1 VAITVMKTLTMTLIC
16 KTCGSQYG
24 AWRRQCPTCGSH
36 TPVSVIRK
44 EEQRTRAPK
53 RKREVKDPCILC
65 RKRVKPKKLATCPHC
80 NEKVHK
86 ACLPLHV
93 DECAKFQVLRDQ
105 AMKEVSHGA
114 R

>member
-1 VAITVMKTLTMTLIC
+1 MKTLTMTLIC

-24 AWRRQCPTCGSH
+24 AWRHQCPTCGTM
-36 TPVSVIRK
+36 TPVSRK
-44 EEQRTRAPK
+44 QDDARIKQARAPR
-53 RKREVKDPCILC
+53 RKKETKDPCILC